1 MEEEQ
6 KNRCFRCENFDAY
19 YIKKARDFKR
29 AKFGYCAVQQ
39 KVVLNFE
46 SCKSYQLK
54 RGWRSSKKAA
64 TMALNEI
71 LAEISAIRQVLRDN
85 EEENFDDE

>member
-39 KVVLNFE
+39 KVVLNF
-46 SCKSYQLK
+46 
-54 RGWRSSKKAA
+54 
-64 TMALNEI
+64 
-71 LAEISAIRQVLRDN
+71 
-85 EEENFDDE
+85 